1 MDYISIYKYCNSI
14 SSRVKTICLSIV
26 FSLLSGFWT
35 STFSSPPISSWIIY
49 LVLKAEFAHT
59 AHSFF
64 CLDHPIL
71 ILLWTI
77 VHCTIRQGE
86 INCDWRRRRC
96 GLCSQF
102 VAVVSLIV
110 WEKQK
115 ENWIDEK
122 PRICVFIRNFV
133 SFAFDSNNFILCGL
147 FVFLCPLTNVIY

>member
-1 MDYISIYKYCNSI
+1 MLIHRIFTLVWLLNQHIFKSSNFKLNNLS
-14 SSRVKTICLSIV
+14 SFKSRVCSYCS
-26 FSLLSGFWT
+26 FF
-35 STFSSPPISSWIIY
+35 
-49 LVLKAEFAHT
+49 
-59 AHSFF
+59 FF